1 MNVHW
6 IHHNCFPMLISIQA
20 DHRENPSGIPEL
32 LAGNAGVSLIVS
44 ALPAGD
50 YIINESIGVERKSA
64 EDFVQSIIA
73 NRLFDQVARLKRSV
87 PRPLLIVEGNPYM
100 TAHKIQDCAIRGAVL
115 SVLVSWQVPVMFSK
129 SREDTVALLLMAARQ
144 DTAAIAQLTATKN
157 YRPKKL
163 RSRQLFFL
171 QGIPD
176 VGSVLAARLL
186 KKFGSLKAV
195 INATEE
201 KLKQVEGI
209 GGNNAK
215 KISEFVSAQFPD
227 NFIKSGR

>member
-1 MNVHW
+1 M
-6 IHHNCFPMLISIQA
+6 PISIQA
-20 DHRENPSGIPEL
+20 DYRETPSGVPEL
-32 LAGNAGVSLIVS
+32 LAGDDGVSLLVS
-44 ALPAGD
+44 SLPAGD
-50 YIINESIGVERKSA
+50 YIINETIGIERKSA

-115 SVLVSWQVPVMFSK
+115 SVLVSWQVPVIFSK

-144 DTAAIAQLTATKN
+144 DTAAISQLAATKN

-176 VGSVLAARLL
+176 VGPVLATRLL
-186 KKFGSLKAV
+186 KKIGGLKAV

-201 KLKQVEGI
+201 EL
-209 GGNNAK
+209 
-215 KISEFVSAQFPD
+215 
-227 NFIKSGR
+227 

>member
-1 MNVHW
+1 
-6 IHHNCFPMLISIQA
+6 MLISIQA

-50 YIINESIGVERKSA
+50 YIINGTIGIERKSA

-73 NRLFDQVARLKRSV
+73 NRLFDQIARLKRSA

-129 SREDTVALLLMAARQ
+129 SKEDTVALLLMAARQ
-144 DTAAIAQLTATKN
+144 DLNTFPQVAAPHN
-157 YRPKKL
+157 YRSKRL
-163 RSRQLFFL
+163 VRRQLFFL

-176 VGSVLAARLL
+176 VGPVLAARLL
-186 KKFGSLKAV
+186 KKFDSLRAV
-195 INATEE
+195 INATEKE
-201 KLKQVEGI
+201 LKQVAGI
-209 GGNNAK
+209 GKNSAK
-215 KISEFVSAQFPD
+215 KIVEFVSAQFPD